1 MTLSAIMPATGAER
15 VARHRRR
22 QQEHTAELER
32 QVEDLQATVARLEA
46 EHSECLPLL
55 ARPLEH
61 RFVSRMFVWR
71 TN

>member
-1 MTLSAIMPATGAER
+1 MPATGAER

-32 QVEDLQATVARLEA
+32 QVEDLQSTVARLEA

-55 ARPLEH
+55 ARADDLRRRAAEIEAAAA
-61 RFVSRMFVWR
+61 
-71 TN
+71 